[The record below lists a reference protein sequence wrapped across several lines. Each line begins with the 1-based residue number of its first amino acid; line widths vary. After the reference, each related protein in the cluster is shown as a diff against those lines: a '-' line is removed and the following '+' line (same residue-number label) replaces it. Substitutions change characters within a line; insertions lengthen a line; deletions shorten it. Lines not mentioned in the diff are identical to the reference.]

1 MHFPQPERDAGKW
14 WPLLVASLI
23 AALLIC
29 SQQLYYG
36 IRDARVQGEAE
47 ANSVRSMLKDQSEPI
62 DDRSLH
68 QSTSRFEHILW
79 AKYCVDAQC
88 QASYRRTSNALD
100 CQSTGSWTSI
110 CVRSGNAA
118 AGTFLVARY
127 SLDEAL
133 NNTGRDL
140 AFLLLFTGI
149 GVATWTASSRN
160 YRRQLAAAKVQ
171 LHHSATR
178 DGLTGLWNRRAFENA
193 LNSRILATS
202 QGAKPSALIYMDLDG
217 FKDLNDSHGHTLGDR
232 MLELVSR
239 RLEAASSGIFLA
251 RLGGDEFGALL
262 GHGVTPKDAESLAKR
277 LLSTMTEPIEAE
289 GLSATMGMSIGIA
302 MLDHKVKDGV
312 EALRQADLAMY
323 EVKHTARGKFRH
335 FDEALSR
342 DMRTR
347 YRMLGDLREAIRK
360 RQFHLEYQP
369 QVDAAGRLRGVEA
382 LLRWNHPLHGPIRP
396 EEYIL
401 LAEQSGLIVPIGEAV
416 IEMACVDLTQALS
429 AGILLPYVSVN
440 VAPRQ
445 LIEPDFLHK
454 LERTLACWNL
464 GPRDLELEVTESSL
478 ISATEAAATLME
490 RLSKRGFRLAIDDFG
505 TGYSSLSRLVEMPVD
520 KLKIDQSFVA
530 MFGSCEDSTIVAESV
545 IALAHRLHLKTVA
558 EGVETAEQAAWLRA
572 AGCELMQGFFFA
584 KPMQMAHLILW
595 AMSNQEEEDKGMPV
609 WADTMQ
615 YEIEPGTL

>member
-14 WPLLVASLI
+14 WPLLVASLM

-36 IRDARVQGEAE
+36 IRDARAQGKAD
-47 ANSVRSMLKDQSEPI
+47 ANSILSMLKDQSEPI

-68 QSTSRFEHILW
+68 QSISRFEHILW
-79 AKYCVDAQC
+79 AQYCVDSQC
-88 QASYRRTSNALD
+88 QASYRRTASALD
-100 CQSTGSWTSI
+100 CASTGSWNSI
-110 CVRSGNAA
+110 CVRSSNAA
-118 AGTFLVARY
+118 PGTFLVARY
-127 SLDEAL
+127 SLAEAL
-133 NNTGRDL
+133 SNTGRDL

-149 GVATWTASSRN
+149 GVATWAASSRR
-160 YRRQLAAAKVQ
+160 YRRQIAAAKAQ
-171 LHHSATR
+171 LHHAATR
-178 DGLTGLWNRRAFENA
+178 DGLTGLWNRRAFEQT
-193 LNSRILATS
+193 LNSVIQAAS
-202 QGAKPSALIYMDLDG
+202 HGAKPSALIYMDLDG
-217 FKDLNDSHGHTLGDR
+217 FKGLNDCQGHTLGDR

-239 RLEAASSGIFLA
+239 RLEAASNGIFLA

-262 GHGVTPKDAESLAKR
+262 GPGVTPADAETQAKR
-277 LLSTMTEPIEAE
+277 FLSAMAQPIEAD
-289 GLSATMGMSIGIA
+289 GLSLTMGMSIGIA

-312 EALRQADLAMY
+312 EALQRADIAMY
-323 EVKHTARGKFRH
+323 EVKRTARGRFRH
-335 FDEALSR
+335 FDEALSH
-342 DMRTR
+342 DMRAR
-347 YRMLGDLREAIRK
+347 HRMLADLRDAIRK

-382 LLRWNHPLHGPIRP
+382 LLRWSDPLRGRIRP
-396 EEYIL
+396 EEYIQ

-416 IEMACVDLTQALS
+416 IEMACADLTQARG
-429 AGILLPYVSVN
+429 AGIHLPYVSVN

-454 LERTLACWNL
+454 LERTLANWHL

-478 ISATEAAATLME
+478 ISATETAVTLME

-530 MFGSCEDSTIVAESV
+530 MFGSREDSTIVAESV
-545 IALAHRLHLKTVA
+545 IALARRLGLKAVA

-584 KPMQMAHLILW
+584 KPMPIAHLILW
-595 AMSNQEEEDKGMPV
+595 AMGQLEEEDKGMPV
-609 WADTMQ
+609 WADTVQ
-615 YEIEPGTL
+615 YEIGPDTL